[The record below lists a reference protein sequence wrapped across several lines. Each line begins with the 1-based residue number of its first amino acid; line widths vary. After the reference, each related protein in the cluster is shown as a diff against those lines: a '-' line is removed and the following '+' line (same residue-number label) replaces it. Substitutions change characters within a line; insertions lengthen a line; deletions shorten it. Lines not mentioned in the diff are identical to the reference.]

1 MIIAILG
8 WGSLIWE
15 PKELEFD
22 RTIGWLENG
31 PILPI
36 EFARISNNK
45 RLTLVITHEGTPV
58 KTMYSISTNNRLDLA
73 VTNLIK
79 REGTIKRHI
88 HSYCKINGFSD
99 SNFLYKDNI
108 IDWINTTDYDCVIWT
123 NLPENWKEKTND
135 RIEYLKTLSLDESL
149 LAKEYICNTPS
160 QTQTKYRTLIE
171 EKLNWR

>member
-1 MIIAILG
+1 MKIVILG

-22 RTIGWLENG
+22 RKIGWLENG

-45 RLTLVITHEGTPV
+45 RLTLVITPEGTPV
-58 KTMYSISTNNRLDLA
+58 KTLFSISTNQRLDSA
-73 VTNLIK
+73 VSNLIK
-79 REGTIKRHI
+79 REVTIKRHI

-99 SNFLYKDNI
+99 DTFLYKENI
-108 IDWINTTDYDCVIWT
+108 LNWINKTDYDCVIWT

-135 RIEYLKTLSLDESL
+135 RIEYLKGLDINESL
-149 LAKEYICNTPS
+149 LAKEYICKTPI
-160 QTQTKYRTLIE
+160 QTKTKYRTLIE
-171 EKLNWR
+171 KELNWV

>member
-1 MIIAILG
+1 MIIAIIA

-15 PKELEFD
+15 PKELQFD
-22 RTIGWLENG
+22 EKIGWLENG

-45 RLTLVITHEGTPV
+45 RLTLVITPDGTPV

-73 VTNLIK
+73 VTNLMK

-99 SNFLYKDNI
+99 DTFSYKKNI
-108 IDWINTTDYDCVIWT
+108 TDWINNTDYDCVIWT

-135 RIEYLKTLSLDESL
+135 RIEYLKSLSLDESL
-149 LAKEYICNTPS
+149 LAKEYICNTPK
-160 QTQTKYRTLIE
+160 QTQTNYRTLIE
-171 EKLNWR
+171 EKLNWK

>member
-1 MIIAILG
+1 MKIIILG

-22 RTIGWLENG
+22 RKIGWLQNG

-45 RLTLVITHEGTPV
+45 RLTLVITPEGTPV
-58 KTMYSISTNNRLDLA
+58 KTLFSISTNEQLNNA
-73 VTNLIK
+73 VSNLIK
-79 REGTIKRHI
+79 REGTVKRHI

-99 SNFLYKDNI
+99 DSFLYKENI
-108 IDWINTTDYDCVIWT
+108 VNWINKTDYDCVIWT

-135 RIEYLKTLSLDESL
+135 RIEYLKGLDINESL
-149 LAKEYICNTPS
+149 LAKEYICRTPI
-160 QTQTKYRTLIE
+160 QTKTKYRELIE
-171 EKLNWR
+171 KELNWV